1 MRRGEARARLCARA
15 ATIKWQPGS
24 GSSEN
29 AGAVGR
35 TRAVE
40 NVWIPAFAVA
50 GGRYRSSEL
59 ETIREPHAP
68 PSHQALRRLR
78 LGQGPRGLDQ
88 AAPEAEEAARRE
100 AGTHPHHAHDA
111 EAR

>member
-1 MRRGEARARLCARA
+1 MAGVRSRA
-15 ATIKWQPGS
+15 ASALTRDASQCRLPL
-24 GSSEN
+24 
-29 AGAVGR
+29 AVS
-35 TRAVE
+35 VE

-50 GGRYRSSEL
+50 GGRYRTSEL
-59 ETIREPHAP
+59 ETIPEPHAP

-100 AGTHPHHAHDA
+100 AGAHPHHAHG
-111 EAR
+111 